1 MEGSCCA
8 SASAPNVRHALFE
21 TRETSVRN
29 TVLRLLVLLFFSIQ
43 LAPFGAAAECSSP
56 AHQGASHH
64 RAAVAVYQSHH
75 SSSGMAGCVVTFPC
89 TASGPMLTES
99 ATQTWQ
105 SPAAHPLAVWTP
117 AFPKS
122 VRPLPPV
129 PPPIV

>member
-43 LAPFGAAAECSSP
+43 LVPFGAAAECSSP
-56 AHQGASHH
+56 AHQGAPHH
-64 RAAVAVYQSHH
+64 RAAVAVQQSHH
-75 SSSGMAGCVVTFPC
+75 SSSGMAGCVTFSC

-99 ATQTWQ
+99 ATQSRQ
-105 SPAAHPLAVWTP
+105 PPAAHPLAVSTP
-117 AFPKS
+117 ALPKS
-122 VRPLPPV
+122 VRPSTPV